1 LRVESKAAAALL
13 LGGIALG
20 VALAPGCGK
29 AERKGAPAPA
39 DAVPSP
45 PTDGSALNLSGRWQ
59 VQVAKT
65 LPGPPPVPVVKDV
78 FLETDRE
85 GNILAAGVL
94 LTDPG
99 KGGVGAGYRIAPDG
113 RRRLDEI
120 APLVAVSPGGASL
133 TTDFIPLPHWV
144 PARPRLWRAL
154 EGASRRQAA
163 RYLLLESVEDDY
175 LIQAGINASGF
186 LSYAFFS
193 PGYATGRGV
202 DALSAII
209 HPGAGSTLHGFRN
222 LVWDLS
228 GSADF
233 LTMEV
238 HATLSGPEGVMDRL
252 TLEREASTAR

>member
-1 LRVESKAAAALL
+1 MRVESRPAADFLI
-13 LGGIALG
+13 GGIVL
-20 VALAPGCGK
+20 VMALAPGCGK
-29 AERKGAPAPA
+29 AERKGAPAAA
-39 DAVPSP
+39 DAAPAP

-59 VQVAKT
+59 VEVAKT

-99 KGGVGAGYRIAPDG
+99 RGGVGAGFRIAPDG

-120 APLVAVSPGGASL
+120 APLVAMSPGGASV
-133 TTDFIPLPHWV
+133 TIDFIPLPHWV

-175 LIQAGINASGF
+175 LIQAGINPSGF

-193 PGYATGRGV
+193 PAYATSRGV

-209 HPGAGSTLHGFRN
+209 HPGAASTLHGFRN

-233 LTMEV
+233 LAMEV

-252 TLEREASTAR
+252 TLKRAGPP